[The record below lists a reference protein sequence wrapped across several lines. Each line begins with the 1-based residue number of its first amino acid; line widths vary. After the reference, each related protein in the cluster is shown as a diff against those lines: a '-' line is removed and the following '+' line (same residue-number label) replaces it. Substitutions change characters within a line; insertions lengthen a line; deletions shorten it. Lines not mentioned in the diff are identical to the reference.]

1 MWSYQSSS
9 ANTLFSLHKKHIC
22 NLLARIWGLWLLVL
36 WSLRK
41 VGCLHVRLS
50 GKMYLHNLC
59 EISDVAEKTTRTSWG
74 REEHFIWQPVARK
87 MLYPRFIVTE
97 KMLYRCQTTNS
108 SAAENI
114 NAWISSQT
122 GRDIWQAKKE
132 GGCGCVMEMVSL
144 FRATWLGG
152 SRERGGGEQQEQ
164 CPHLSSGRGKTLSL
178 VIQSCPPHG
187 RFFFGGLWIITL
199 ARRAKG
205 RWPVCRKEDAFVF
218 IALFTLGVH
227 WE

>member
-1 MWSYQSSS
+1 MWSHQSSS

-122 GRDIWQAKKE
+122 GRDIWQAKKVC
-132 GGCGCVMEMVSL
+132 GCGCVMEMVSL

-152 SRERGGGEQQEQ
+152 SSEREGGG
-164 CPHLSSGRGKTLSL
+164 SSRSSARIYLLGEGKLCL
-178 VIQSCPPHG
+178 
-187 RFFFGGLWIITL
+187 
-199 ARRAKG
+199 
-205 RWPVCRKEDAFVF
+205 
-218 IALFTLGVH
+218 
-227 WE
+227 